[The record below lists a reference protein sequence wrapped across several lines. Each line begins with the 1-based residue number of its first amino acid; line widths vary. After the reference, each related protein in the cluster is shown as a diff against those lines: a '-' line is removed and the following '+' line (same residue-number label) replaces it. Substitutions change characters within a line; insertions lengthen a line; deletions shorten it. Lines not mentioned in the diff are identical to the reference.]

1 VLQLAN
7 YAFPFLIGR
16 IRTGKGE
23 LILVEGR
30 MFPFLIGRIRTKEM
44 DFQTLLKSEVSIPHR

>member
-30 MFPFLIGRIRTKEM
+30 MFPFLIGRIRTPLV
-44 DFQTLLKSEVSIPHR
+44 LLAHRILYSFHSS

>member
-30 MFPFLIGRIRTKEM
+30 MFPFLIGRIRTDEEESKEYV
-44 DFQTLLKSEVSIPHR
+44 LKDCFHSS